1 MEFPRVKISIASE
14 MYKAREDL
22 RSGSIG
28 YNEYNKQLE
37 ALLYAARTQK
47 DYDYILN
54 EIKDLEYKMITGYC

>member
-1 MEFPRVKISIASE
+1 
-14 MYKAREDL
+14 MYKAREGL
-22 RSGSIG
+22 RDGSIG